1 MQCAAGHTCRQAA
14 QLLLA
19 QRNAFAYNSFQQHP
33 PRIPLD
39 LRTMGG
45 YFFPGA
51 VK

>member
-1 MQCAAGHTCRQAA
+1 MMVLTYKR
-14 QLLLA
+14 L
-19 QRNAFAYNSFQQHP
+19 NVYNGGQQHP

-51 VK
+51 EK